1 MSSKQ
6 IITDKDKIEQI
17 LNQGTVCTVA
27 MSVNDKPYQVA
38 LNYGYENGYLYFH
51 SSKKGK
57 KIEILKKNPEV
68 CFLIQTDVEIVRSE
82 EACDWSMKYKSVM
95 GFGRVVFIHE
105 INKKISA
112 LKILMMQYSQ
122 KDFTITEPKAE
133 QVCVFKIEIESMT
146 LKSM

>member
-112 LKILMMQYSQ
+112 LKIKNFTLTKHIKINKRLKYINHCIKQYC
-122 KDFTITEPKAE
+122 FH
-133 QVCVFKIEIESMT
+133 VYFK
-146 LKSM
+146 